1 METKKCTKCGIEKN
15 IVEFYYLK
23 QTNKYQNKCKECAK
37 KQALEYQKNNFEKIK
52 KQKREYFKKYRQ
64 NNIDY
69 FKAKD
74 EKFKELHKNYMK
86 EYSKKYRE
94 EHKEYFKEYF
104 KEYNRKRKKEKKLK
118 KAKIETKEQ
127 LELKKFKQQIRCLI
141 SKSFSRKKFIKK
153 ENTEKILGCNFKQLY
168 KHLLKTYKNNYKIE
182 WDGIEKIHID
192 HIIPLATA
200 KTEEEVIKLC
210 HYSNLQLLKA
220 QDNMIKSNKL
230 NWKIT
235 I

>member
-104 KEYNRKRKKEKKLK
+104 KEYNRKRKKKKKLK

-182 WDGIEKIHID
+182 WDSIEKIHID